1 MVPSGLKKLVRICLL
16 ILFTLAAA
24 CTLPSSS
31 SPIVPETGLTPDA
44 IYTAAVQTVIAQLT
58 QSVANTPQVQ
68 PTQVSSATPQVQPT
82 NTPVPTATP
91 TLTSISATLTPTLT
105 STPTPTL
112 AAEDPRVKLGNPGWV
127 DTFENGDN
135 WALYQDDHVDF
146 YIEAGKLVMVAF
158 NPDQWDG
165 WVLTWPKASNFYLEM
180 TATTKDCGGLDRW
193 GLMFRAAQDASVG
206 YLLGFTCDGRYTMR
220 KWDGKKYTKY
230 VDWTDSKFIH
240 SGSNQTN
247 RLGVM
252 AEGNKFQLYA
262 NGNLLTE
269 VKDGSYDSGN
279 FGVYIGSAETTDF
292 TVEVTEVAY
301 WELE

>member
-1 MVPSGLKKLVRICLL
+1 MVPSGLCKLVRISIL
-16 ILFTLAAA
+16 ILFTLTAA

-31 SPIVPETGLTPDA
+31 SPVAPETGLTPEA

-58 QSVANTPQVQ
+58 QSAANTPQIQ
-68 PTQVSSATPQVQPT
+68 PTQALSATPQVQLT
-82 NTPVPTATP
+82 YSPVPTSTP
-91 TLTSISATLTPTLT
+91 TLTSTSATLTPTLT
-105 STPTPTL
+105 SSPTPTL
-112 AAEDPRVKLGNPGWV
+112 TADDPRVKLGNPGWV

-135 WALYQDDHVDF
+135 WALYKDDHVDF
-146 YIEAGKLVMVAF
+146 YVEAGKLVMVAS

-165 WVLTWPKASNFYLEM
+165 WVLTWPKAGNFYLEM
-180 TATTKDCGGLDRW
+180 TATTKDCSGLDRW
-193 GLMFRAAQDASVG
+193 GLMFRAAQDASEG
-206 YLLGFTCDGRYTMR
+206 YLLGFTCDGRYTLR

-230 VDWTDSKFIH
+230 VDWTDSEFIH

-252 AEGNKFQLYA
+252 AEGDKLKLYA

-279 FGVYIGSAETTDF
+279 FGVYIGSADTQDF

-301 WELE
+301 WDLK